1 MSKEDSS
8 PAKQGAAAGQEQNKK
23 PKLVQIGDAVVSM
36 RDVLRMYPASGFD
49 SHGDP
54 VYHIVI
60 VVFKGFEIEH
70 MVTWSGDEGET
81 HRDQEWVELLVRM
94 EEVGYNIM

>member
-1 MSKEDSS
+1 MSKDDKS
-8 PAKQGAAAGQEQNKK
+8 PAQQGAAAGQEANKK

-36 RDVLRMYPASGFD
+36 RDVLRMYPSSGFN

-60 VVFKGFEIEH
+60 VVFKGFEIEQL
-70 MVTWSGDEGET
+70 VTWSGDEGEN
-81 HRDQEWVELLVRM
+81 HRDQEWVELMVRLD
-94 EEVGYNIM
+94 EIGYNVL